1 MALAKLRETHIVTIF
16 LILTGVM
23 LFCYRAFILDF
34 PLTPD
39 RTVQSWHIETKLSF
53 DGTGDAPSIQLYLPR
68 PSERYTIVD
77 ENFVSDGFSLS
88 TSGIDDTGNRISQ
101 WRKAQSRGREIIYY
115 RAILYEA
122 RQATASNNDPPA
134 PSSYPVFGSAAFS
147 ALAKDET
154 EYFALKTIIS
164 DLRDETDSNDAFI
177 TGLFRLIS
185 DGDGRIT
192 QLRERIE
199 GLETDAS
206 LAVFILKHNGMAARV
221 MNGISLQDNARNI
234 TPESWTEIRIGD
246 HWLVYDK
253 KKEQLT
259 PRHGR
264 LGWWS
269 GTDRL
274 YHLDGGQ
281 APVMSVSVR
290 KHVESALTESI
301 WQGNPTREAV
311 YRVSVFSL
319 PVDVQLLFAI
329 LLLVPVG
336 ALVVSI
342 MRQMV
347 GIHTYGTFMPV
358 LVALAFRETQL
369 LWGIILF
376 TTIVALG
383 LACRL
388 YLDRLQLLL
397 IPRLGAILTLVVI
410 AIYILSVTTFHLG
423 VHAGLSISL
432 FPIVILAMLI
442 ERMSVT
448 WEEFGGK
455 VALQTALG
463 SLVTAI
469 AGYAVISNNHIS
481 HIVTTFPELLLIV
494 LALHVMI
501 GRYNGYKLTEL
512 YRFRSFR

>member
-1 MALAKLRETHIVTIF
+1 
-16 LILTGVM
+16 
-23 LFCYRAFILDF
+23 
-34 PLTPD
+34 
-39 RTVQSWHIETKLSF
+39 
-53 DGTGDAPSIQLYLPR
+53 
-68 PSERYTIVD
+68 
-77 ENFVSDGFSLS
+77 
-88 TSGIDDTGNRISQ
+88 
-101 WRKAQSRGREIIYY
+101 
-115 RAILYEA
+115 
-122 RQATASNNDPPA
+122 
-134 PSSYPVFGSAAFS
+134 
-147 ALAKDET
+147 
-154 EYFALKTIIS
+154 
-164 DLRDETDSNDAFI
+164 
-177 TGLFRLIS
+177 
-185 DGDGRIT
+185 
-192 QLRERIE
+192 
-199 GLETDAS
+199 
-206 LAVFILKHNGMAARV
+206 
-221 MNGISLQDNARNI
+221 
-234 TPESWTEIRIGD
+234 
-246 HWLVYDK
+246 
-253 KKEQLT
+253 
-259 PRHGR
+259 
-264 LGWWS
+264 
-269 GTDRL
+269 
-274 YHLDGGQ
+274 
-281 APVMSVSVR
+281 MSVSVR